1 MKDYKAKAKEM
12 AKLSVDLFKA
22 GMHVCKTKE
31 ALISEMER
39 VTKLFSEGSEKREY
53 YSLQTMYIKKFLKE
67 QNSNKDETNNILSE
81 S

>member
-1 MKDYKAKAKEM
+1 MKDYKAKARKM

-39 VTKLFSEGSEKREY
+39 VTKLFPEGSEKREY
-53 YSLQTMYIKKFLKE
+53 YSLQTMYIKKFLNEENSKE
-67 QNSNKDETNNILSE
+67 K
-81 S
+81 